1 VTFAISWP
9 LQRRIFTWYAHTLRP
24 FATVFLRRR
33 QAKLYLHAVL
43 FWHRDR
49 GVTMLVRVDISAGTN
64 GVLSVALSH
73 QAAGFAPYR
82 IDNCTAATLH
92 LRQAR
97 HFPNGFN
104 VCQMFL
110 AL

>member
-1 VTFAISWP
+1 
-9 LQRRIFTWYAHTLRP
+9 
-24 FATVFLRRR
+24 
-33 QAKLYLHAVL
+33 
-43 FWHRDR
+43 
-49 GVTMLVRVDISAGTN
+49 MLVRVDISAGTN

-97 HFPNGFN
+97 PAPGPHPTRAGFR
-104 VCQMFL
+104 L
-110 AL
+110 SKLLLS

>member
-1 VTFAISWP
+1 MPASDMKKT
-9 LQRRIFTWYAHTLRP
+9 Q
-24 FATVFLRRR
+24 
-33 QAKLYLHAVL
+33 QHAEMQPC
-43 FWHRDR
+43 HCRDR

-92 LRQAR
+92 LRQVRCAPM
-97 HFPNGFN
+97 HY
-104 VCQMFL
+104 VVEC
-110 AL
+110 